1 MNTVTLRI
9 SLPRL
14 LTLSAG
20 LLLIKAVSISSLVI
34 SAPPGLSAN
43 PSQSSPG
50 GAALNSSLEA
60 VAAPPWDVKSSNTTN
75 LRSIGEAYRCK
86 PDTLGIGLSAASCDQ
101 AVASIGFQRTERK
114 TWGPRGSVGLHYDYA
129 MPQRWVSRTFL

>member
-1 MNTVTLRI
+1 MNTVTSKF
-9 SLPRL
+9 SLPRP

-34 SAPPGLSAN
+34 SAPQGLSAN
-43 PSQSSPG
+43 LSQSFPG
-50 GAALNSSLEA
+50 GAALNGSLEA
-60 VAAPPWDVKSSNTTN
+60 VAAPPWNVKSSNTTN
-75 LRSIGEAYRCK
+75 LRSFGEAYKCE
-86 PDTLGIGLSAASCDQ
+86 PDSLGIGLSAASCDQ

-114 TWGPRGSVGLHYDYA
+114 TWGPRGSAGLHYDYA